1 MTGPAA
7 RDDDPGEAEAL
18 ARVNR
23 IRVARGLPP
32 IVERDPNAVRDDL
45 VTDRDAMML
54 AVAALRRADAGGAV
68 PVAFEAATRG
78 FVGDMFDVVP
88 YAVATVI
95 RDRVPATH
103 QCAVTEAL
111 DDVLEQFD
119 DGPGGWARA
128 QIVLHHIADATRA
141 GIAAGIVAEGSGAI
155 DHATGLPVPEPPDQL
170 AAAAN
175 FAAGFVY
182 ADLIDRLT
190 AELAPMAGLPAFVY
204 ALDAG
209 HETRCR
215 RAAVLNALAQLRGDT
230 DMQEEAVR
238 VALIVCHGRPGMR
251 PSDVFGA
258 GQPVLLLPADA
269 TAADVEAALIAELAA
284 IADTDDGTGP

>member
-7 RDDDPGEAEAL
+7 RDGDPDEAEAL

-23 IRVARGLPP
+23 IRAARRLPP
-32 IVERDPNAVRDDL
+32 IVERDPNVVRGDL
-45 VTDRDAMML
+45 VADRDAMML
-54 AVAALRRADAGGAV
+54 GVAALRREHAGAAV
-68 PVAFEAATRG
+68 PDAFEAATFG
-78 FVGDMFDVVP
+78 WVGDMFDVVP

-95 RDRVPATH
+95 RDRVPVAL
-103 QCAVTEAL
+103 QCAVTEAV
-111 DDVLEQFD
+111 DDVLERFD

-141 GIAAGIVAEGSGAI
+141 GIAAGIVAGSGAI
-155 DHATGLPVPEPPDQL
+155 DHATGLPVSEPADQL
-170 AAAAN
+170 AAAAD

-182 ADLIDRLT
+182 ADLIDRLI
-190 AELAPMAGLPAFVY
+190 AELAPMAGLPAFVGT
-204 ALDAG
+204 LDAG
-209 HETRCR
+209 HENRCR

-238 VALIVCHGRPGMR
+238 VALIVCHGRPGTR

-269 TAADVEAALIAELAA
+269 TPADVEAALVAELAA